1 MSTTRRKFS
10 KEFKTKVVLE
20 ALKERETLERLA
32 KKYELQPTQISL
44 WRNQAMSNFSM
55 LFSIEKQ
62 KDKENDVDI
71 QQLYAQIGK
80 PQVQNDFL
88 KKSCNETPKRKI
100 KYD

>member
-1 MSTTRRKFS
+1 
-10 KEFKTKVVLE
+10 
-20 ALKERETLERLA
+20 
-32 KKYELQPTQISL
+32 
-44 WRNQAMSNFSM
+44 M